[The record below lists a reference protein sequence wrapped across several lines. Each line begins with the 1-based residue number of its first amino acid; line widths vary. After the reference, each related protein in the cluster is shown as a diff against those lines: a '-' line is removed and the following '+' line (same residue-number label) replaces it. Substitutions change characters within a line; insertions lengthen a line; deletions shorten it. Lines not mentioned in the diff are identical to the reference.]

1 MALQNIEKLATMTDP
16 LKQFMFSMVI
26 TEMKGG
32 KINAENFELQ
42 CQSYTFP
49 GTEMSVTNVSL
60 GGWTRQDAALQNRA
74 ADWNVTVVET
84 WDATIYDE
92 FESWMNIAHDVEA
105 GTISSATEYKT
116 SARVSIVNGQM
127 APVKTRVLKQL
138 FPKNVG
144 ASTYAP
150 TGPDAVTIPVTFH
163 YDYWK

>member
-1 MALQNIEKLATMTDP
+1 MGLQNIEKLATMTDP
-16 LKQFMFSMVI
+16 LKQFMFKMVI

-49 GTEMSVTNVSL
+49 GGEMSVTNVAL

-74 ADWNVTVVET
+74 GDWQTTVVET

-92 FESWMNIAHDVEA
+92 FESWMNIMHDVEA
-105 GTISSATEYKT
+105 GTISSATQYKT
-116 SARVSIVNGQM
+116 SAAVSLVNGQGAAM
-127 APVKTRVLKQL
+127 KTRTLKQL

-144 ASTYAP
+144 AATYAP
-150 TGPDAVTIPVTFH
+150 TGPDAVTIPVTWH
-163 YDYWK
+163 YDFWR